1 MKLKLKE
8 IVIPETDPF
17 VNDVLGRRESA
28 KVLTNLLLSIDEPF
42 VISIDSPW
50 GTGKS
55 TFIKMW
61 SQSLENEGFPILY
74 YNAWEHDF
82 SDDAFLSLISEID
95 SGMGNLKDKFALS
108 DETINKFEQVKKM
121 SSRFIKSALPAIL
134 KMATY
139 GIVDFKEVTEDTI
152 ANFVEEI
159 AKGEIKR
166 YDDSKKTLTAF
177 KSKLSEFVIE
187 LNNSEKC
194 KNKPLIIFIDEL
206 DRCRPTFA
214 IEILEKAKHFF
225 NINKIIFI
233 LAIDK
238 EQIGNSISSI
248 YGIKMKTSGY
258 LKRFIDLEYIL
269 PPPTKGSFTNFLIN
283 QYEFSD
289 FFEKRIAKGAV
300 DDWEQISFIFSEMTS
315 LFNLSLREQLQ
326 CFTQLSLAIRM
337 TPINNYLYGIPLSF
351 LIILKLVNRE
361 QYYDFIEHRIKGEEI
376 IDFLKKQ
383 NGSSELFNKHYGN
396 VLIVFLLWLAKS
408 EANNNINTK
417 PYEEIIKNENATD
430 DDKFKASSIL
440 QILESFRGQYSSQI
454 LKIIVNKIEIL
465 ENFVNH

>member
-17 VNDVLGRRESA
+17 INDVLGRKESA

-95 SGMGNLKDKFALS
+95 SGMGNLKDKFAIS
-108 DETINKFEQVKKM
+108 DETIKKFEQVKKI
-121 SSRFIKSALPAIL
+121 SSRFIKSALPAVL

-139 GIVDFKEVTEDTI
+139 GMVNLNEVTEDTI
-152 ANFVEEI
+152 ANFIENI

-166 YDDSKKTLTAF
+166 YDDSKKTLTVF

-269 PPPTKGSFTNFLIN
+269 PNPGKGLFTNFLLN

-289 FFEKRIAKGAV
+289 FFEKRLTFMEG
-300 DDWEQISFIFSEMTS
+300 DEWEQISFIFSEMS
-315 LFNLSLREQLQ
+315 NLFNLSLREQIQ
-326 CFTQLSLAIRM
+326 CFTQLSLVIRM
-337 TPINNYLYGIPLSF
+337 TSINNYLHGIPLSF

-361 QYYDFIEHRIKGEEI
+361 QYYDFIEYRIKGEDVIEY
-376 IDFLKKQ
+376 LEKQ
-383 NGSSELFNKHYGN
+383 KGSELLLNHNYGFG
-396 VLIVFLLWLAKS
+396 LIANLLWLAQN
-408 EANNNINTK
+408 ENNNKINIK
-417 PYEEIIKNENATD
+417 PYEDIMKNENATGD
-430 DDKFKASSIL
+430 AKYMASLIL
-440 QILESFRGQYSSQI
+440 QILGSFRGRYSSQV
-454 LKIIVNKIEIL
+454 LKMIVNKIEIL